1 MQVKFFESEIIENIL
16 KREKDVSK
24 VVINTC
30 AVTNNAVQ
38 KSLQVVRKAL
48 KDYPNS
54 EIIVTG
60 CASQVEKNKF
70 KNLKKISKIV
80 DNKFKTNPN
89 SYGKNKNFKAN
100 NFEFPSIDYLTTKRT
115 RAMLQIQQGCNHRC
129 TFCIIPY
136 GRGCS

>member
-1 MQVKFFESEIIENIL
+1 MQCRNRYKL
-16 KREKDVSK
+16 
-24 VVINTC
+24 
-30 AVTNNAVQ
+30 
-38 KSLQVVRKAL
+38 VRKAL

-89 SYGKNKNFKAN
+89 SYGKNKTLKQITLNFH
-100 NFEFPSIDYLTTKRT
+100 L
-115 RAMLQIQQGCNHRC
+115 L
-129 TFCIIPY
+129 II
-136 GRGCS
+136 